1 MSEILIRLSGPNGLS
16 RINISLES
24 TMSDLYKKINEK
36 THISAD
42 NLLLSLD
49 NVQFTQFSPEIKLSS
64 IKEFEDGVKLFVK
77 PNIKEERIEEEKPP
91 SQMNIP
97 LNESS
102 ITEKCTHGPNG
113 KCLNCISKP
122 DKEDKA
128 DKEDDEK
135 EKYIRKESK
144 KCNHGPHA
152 KCLNCMTNEQK
163 DVKHLSFDEFVD
175 KNYAKCKN
183 HSKHQK
189 CTNCF
194 VDLEQSYKVK
204 KDCKEHEPYPK
215 GMCSKCIPPLVTV
228 NRQEYRHVDFASF
241 MNYKE
246 ISNLIHYWMDNL
258 NQRVAYVYGYYAEDP
273 VYNKGVRAVVEA
285 LYEPPQESNFN
296 NSIIMDDPFEVH
308 VDMITSTLGL
318 ERVGWLFTT
327 FDKES
332 FLTSEQIIQ
341 AAKYQEMFKVKHPI
355 GLDVSKQITIVLRC
369 DAAKNNQVAPEVYM
383 ISDQCQSLVRD
394 QLIDQ
399 PDNPKTLRIKQAK
412 DHSFNTNFLYQGKT
426 VDEIEPDFFIVN
438 VAHGQPKNT
447 LHNILDNTDFQV
459 ANRDWP
465 QTPSDLMKY
474 MNSRRHLKSY
484 ERYANLHVLLFL
496 AKMLDIHTAI
506 AVAECV
512 RDRVEVPEYLEMLI
526 ESHLMH

>member
-1 MSEILIRLSGPNGLS
+1 MSEILIRLTAPMGLS
-16 RINISLES
+16 RISVNTENTIGELCTKIS
-24 TMSDLYKKINEK
+24 EK
-36 THISAD
+36 TKISS
-42 NLLLSLD
+42 NNILMSLD
-49 NVQFTQFSPEIKLSS
+49 NVQFTEFSQDMKLSA

-77 PNIKEERIEEEKPP
+77 PKVAEQKIEEEKPEKEVP
-91 SQMNIP
+91 LPIP
-97 LNESS
+97 
-102 ITEKCTHGPNG
+102 EKGPTDKCDHGPNG
-113 KCLNCISKP
+113 KCLNCINKVE
-122 DKEDKA
+122 KEDP
-128 DKEDDEK
+128 EK
-135 EKYIRKESK
+135 EKYIKKELK

-175 KNYAKCKN
+175 KNFAKCRN
-183 HSKHQK
+183 HSRNQK

-258 NQRVAYVYGYYAEDP
+258 NQRVAYIYGYYAEDP
-273 VYNKGVRAVVEA
+273 VYEKGVRAVVEA
-285 LYEPPQESNFN
+285 LYEPPQESDFHH
-296 NSIIMDDPFEVH
+296 SIVMDDPFEVH
-308 VDMITSTLGL
+308 VDMIISTLGL
-318 ERVGWLFTT
+318 ERIGWLFTT
-327 FDKES
+327 YEKDM
-332 FLTSEQIIQ
+332 FLTSEEIIQ
-341 AAKYQEMFKVKHPI
+341 ASKYQEMFKVKHPI
-355 GLDVSKQITIVLRC
+355 GLDVSKQITIVMRC
-369 DAAKNNQVAPEVYM
+369 DAEKNNQVTPEVYM
-383 ISDQCQSLVRD
+383 ISDQCQSLIRD
-394 QLIDQ
+394 HLIET
-399 PDNPKTLRIKQAK
+399 PSNPKTLKIKQAK
-412 DHSFNTNFLYQGKT
+412 NNSFTTNFLYQGKT

-484 ERYANLHVLLFL
+484 ERFANLHVLLFI

-506 AVAECV
+506 SIAECV
-512 RDRVEVPEYLEMLI
+512 RDKIEIPDYLEMLI
-526 ESHLMH
+526 ESHMMH